1 MPNCIV
7 TKFLFLARDFS
18 LFSLSVPFPLI
29 SSCHVRTRKS
39 CFIEGDFMI
48 SAVPL
53 LSDWAHCIW
62 FTTFVKGRGG
72 GSLII
77 NGRKK
82 WISLLSSWLIVGW
95 FFIDYFCVGEN
106 DFLVLPVLYKFLN
119 SFQPSPFPFSFA
131 SINIQPRNQFLNPPI
146 FMLFWYFVF
155 FVTFFYKLRCFL
167 VYRIILT
174 SKSKM
179 LNRIKKMNEVKL
191 CLFQTLR
198 YFSLLK

>member
-1 MPNCIV
+1 M
-7 TKFLFLARDFS
+7 
-18 LFSLSVPFPLI
+18 
-29 SSCHVRTRKS
+29 
-39 CFIEGDFMI
+39 G
-48 SAVPL
+48 
-53 LSDWAHCIW
+53 
-62 FTTFVKGRGG
+62 GR
-72 GSLII
+72 LII
-77 NGRKK
+77 NGTEK
-82 WISLLSSWLIVGW
+82 WISLLSSWLIVEW
-95 FFIDYFCVGEN
+95 SFIDYFCVGEN

-146 FMLFWYFVF
+146 FMVLRYFVF
-155 FVTFFYKLRCFL
+155 FVTFFYKLRCFS

-174 SKSKM
+174 NKSKM